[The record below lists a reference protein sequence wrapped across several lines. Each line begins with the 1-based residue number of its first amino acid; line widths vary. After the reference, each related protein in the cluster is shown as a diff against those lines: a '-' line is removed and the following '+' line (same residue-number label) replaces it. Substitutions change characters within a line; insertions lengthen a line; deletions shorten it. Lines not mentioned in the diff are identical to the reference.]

1 MLGAIAG
8 DIIGSVYEWAN
19 IKTTE
24 FPLFND
30 KGFFTDD
37 SVLTIALADAIT
49 NDRNYADVMREYGKK
64 YPNAG
69 YGGYFRQWL
78 GNPELGPYNSFG
90 NGAGMRISPV
100 GWAYDTLHDVLEKAE
115 EYTGVTHNHEEG
127 IKGGCAVAVSIYFAR
142 TGESKEFIK
151 KYIEET
157 FDYDLDRTCDDIRP
171 SYKFN
176 ETCQGTIPEAIICFL
191 ESEDFESAIRLAIS
205 LGGDSDTLAA
215 ITGSIAE
222 AFYGIPLD
230 IAEKSLTYLDDD
242 MKNTIKEFY
251 SLETVAKNLILSN
264 NVIITDNFEK
274 LFREKQ

>member
-8 DIIGSVYEWAN
+8 DIIGSVYEWSN

-37 SVLTIALADAIT
+37 SVLSIALADAIT

-64 YPNAG
+64 YPTAG

-90 NGAGMRISPV
+90 NGAGMRISSV
-100 GWAYDTLHDVLEKAE
+100 GWAYNTLHDVLEKAE
-115 EYTGVTHNHEEG
+115 EYTSVTHNHEEG
-127 IKGGCAVAVSIYFAR
+127 VKGGCAVAVSIYFAR
-142 TGESKEFIK
+142 HGESKEFIK

-171 SYKFN
+171 DYKFN
-176 ETCQGTIPEAIICFL
+176 ETCQKTIPEAIICFL
-191 ESEDFESAIRLAIS
+191 ESTDFESAVRLAIS

-222 AFYGIPLD
+222 AFYGMPLD
-230 IAEKSLTYLDDD
+230 IAEKVLTYLDDD
-242 MKNTIKEFY
+242 MKKTIGDFY
-251 SLETVAKNLILSN
+251 RLQTVSKPVTIS
-264 NVIITDNFEK
+264 DNFEQ
-274 LFREKQ
+274 LFG

>member
-8 DIIGSVYEWAN
+8 DIIGSVYEWNN

-37 SVLTIALADAIT
+37 SVLSIALADAIT

-78 GNPELGPYNSFG
+78 ANPELGPYSSFG
-90 NGAGMRISPV
+90 NGAGMRISSV
-100 GWAYDTLHDVLEKAE
+100 GWAYNTLHDVLEKSE
-115 EYTGVTHNHEEG
+115 EYTSVTHNHEEG
-127 IKGGCAVAVSIYFAR
+127 VKGGCAVAVSIYFAR
-142 TGESKEFIK
+142 NGESKEFIK

-171 SYKFN
+171 DYKFN
-176 ETCQGTIPEAIICFL
+176 ETCQKTIPEAIICFL
-191 ESEDFESAIRLAIS
+191 ESTDFESAVRLAIS

-222 AFYGIPLD
+222 AFYGMPLD
-230 IAEKSLTYLDDD
+230 IAEKVLTYLDDD
-242 MKNTIKEFY
+242 MKKTIGDFY
-251 SLETVAKNLILSN
+251 KLDTVSKNMVISE
-264 NVIITDNFEK
+264 NVVIFDNFHK
-274 LFREKQ
+274 LFG